1 MRPNGPSML
10 DSSERTSNDFILE
23 ISEKF
28 LLPELRS
35 AIYGRLKKG
44 EKEYGHKIRV
54 MDDTTTW
61 GTKNNS
67 WLEMAVEEIADSII
81 YVLTHYMRLIESNQ
95 VSEQSYQM
103 TMLAVRQ
110 LSEVYNIMNLILP
123 E

>member
-1 MRPNGPSML
+1 VALVMQNSK
-10 DSSERTSNDFILE
+10 DRTSNEFIRE
-23 ISEKF
+23 IGEKF
-28 LLPELRS
+28 LNPDLNA
-35 AIYGRLKKG
+35 AIYSRLKKG
-44 EKEYGHKIRV
+44 EQEYGHKIRV

-67 WLEMAVEEIADSII
+67 WLEMAVEEIADAII
-81 YVLTHYMRLIESNQ
+81 YVLTNYLRMIELNQ
-95 VSEQSYQM
+95 VNEQAYQM